1 MISFFIEISDM
12 NGDPNGDG
20 DDGLLGQFFNWVKSP
35 LPQASNPVIMAV
47 WVGGLWRESEP
58 GLEILYIWAT
68 RLQAKKSLGAK
79 NPRRG
84 KKKRKGVTKKRRK
97 K

>member
-12 NGDPNGDG
+12 NSDPNGDG
-20 DDGLLGQFFNWVKSP
+20 DDGLLGQYYNWVKSP
-35 LPQASNPVIMAV
+35 LPQASNPVIMTV

-68 RLQAKKSLGAK
+68 GLRAKKSL
-79 NPRRG
+79 
-84 KKKRKGVTKKRRK
+84 
-97 K
+97 